1 MLYSGIDLHKRTT
14 VITTV
19 DEAGNVRAQASL
31 ASSRRDVTRYFAELP
46 EPTVAVVEATSCWY
60 WLRDLLEQHDVPL
73 TLAHAKLLKAIAYAK
88 VKTDPVDSLTLA
100 ELHRAGLIPR
110 AHMVS
115 PELLPL
121 RDLLRTRLRLVEKR
135 VSARNSVRR
144 LLEKYNVP
152 TPDELA
158 TEPYFQASLYEEQI
172 ELLTDQIRRIER
184 QLQPVLIPNDD
195 IQRLLWI
202 PGIGRIAA
210 FTIYLEVD
218 GIGRFPTVK
227 HFFSYSRVVPGAD
240 DSGGKRRHG
249 KRKDGNRYLK
259 IAFSHAAV
267 RAIQYY
273 PEIKRF
279 FTRKARQKNRA
290 IARTLVQK
298 ELARAVYIVLKDNV
312 DFNHTF
318 KGQPLSR
325 RKTSEWPRRAS
336 PGV

>member
-1 MLYSGIDLHKRTT
+1 MAT
-14 VITTV
+14 
-19 DEAGNVRAQASL
+19 
-31 ASSRRDVTRYFAELP
+31 
-46 EPTVAVVEATSCWY
+46 VEATSSWY
-60 WLRDLLEQHDVPL
+60 WLRDLLDARGVPV

-88 VKTDPVDSLTLA
+88 VKTDAVDSLTLA
-100 ELHRAGLIPR
+100 QLHRVGLIPK

-135 VSARNSVRR
+135 TSARNSVRR
-144 LLEKYNVP
+144 VLEKYNVP
-152 TPDELA
+152 RPDDLP
-158 TEPYFQASLYEEQI
+158 TEPYFQASLYEEQM
-172 ELLTDQIRRIER
+172 ELLTDQIRRIEK
-184 QLQPVLIPNDD
+184 QPQPVLIPNDD
-195 IQRLLWI
+195 IQRMLWI
-202 PGIGRIAA
+202 PGIGRIGT

-218 GIGRFPTVK
+218 GIERFPTVK
-227 HFFSYSRVVPGAD
+227 HFFSYARVVPGAD

-267 RAIQYY
+267 RAVQYY

-279 FTRKARQKNRA
+279 FERKARQKSRA

-298 ELARAVYIVLKDNV
+298 ELVRAVYIVLKDGV

-325 RKTSEWPRRAS
+325 RKSPRWPRRAS
-336 PGV
+336 PDV